1 MKISYAITVAD
12 EEKEIISLITQLTEY
27 IRREDEI
34 VVLLD
39 KRKSTPNILNYL
51 HALRDNNTIILH
63 EDAFKNNFAEWK
75 NNLNNLCSGDYI
87 FQIDADEIP
96 NEWLLNYLPFILENN
111 NEIDLYLIPRINVVV
126 GLEEEDI
133 AKWGWDVNEMGWV
146 NFPDS
151 QTRIYKNNPTIKWSG
166 KVHER
171 IVGYNKYSYLPLTED
186 YTLLHVKTI
195 EKQRKQNEF
204 YDGI

>member
-63 EDAFKNNFAEWK
+63 EDTFKNNFAEWK